1 MSGTWSVG
9 GMSSSPE
16 QSNSNVQHT
25 IGLSLSRGLSDAS
38 MVSRASLGS
47 GGESPPNHSYHGN
60 TLTPPQLL
68 NVLGAPSSSTPNSPH
83 LGSRPS
89 SGNLVKGNWTWCWI
103 RLGGVGLDLVVLNG
117 SNGVALY
124 LLMMTTHW
132 V

>member
-25 IGLSLSRGLSDAS
+25 TAGLSLSRGFSDAS

-89 SGNLVKGNWTWCWI
+89 SGNLVKGN
-103 RLGGVGLDLVVLNG
+103 LDLVLDLDLVVLNG